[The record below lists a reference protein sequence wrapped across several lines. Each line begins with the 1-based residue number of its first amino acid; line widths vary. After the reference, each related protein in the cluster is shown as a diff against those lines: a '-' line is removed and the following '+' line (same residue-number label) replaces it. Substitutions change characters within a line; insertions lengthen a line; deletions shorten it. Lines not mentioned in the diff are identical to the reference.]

1 MAVDEPIDARPGA
14 SGTPSIR
21 DETVVVVGVV
31 EMPVGTTWMPREKGD
46 ICTLP
51 GASEESAGAIGTP
64 RCYRCNGR
72 RGGIEEGVGFV
83 PPECRS
89 PLFVSIGLKPSA
101 TESCW

>member
-64 RCYRCNGR
+64 VV
-72 RGGIEEGVGFV
+72 IAATVVVVGPRKASV
-83 PPECRS
+83 RS
-89 PLFVSIGLKPSA
+89 AGMPLATLCIDWSEAVSD
-101 TESCW
+101 